1 MNSIVALSLFLTL
14 AAVFAGAFFGGAA
27 RFALTRAIHNAHA
40 ATFAANLVG
49 SAVAGFAITA
59 PVPWQITLGVGFAG
73 ALSTWSTFAK
83 ELGEMIKARR
93 HGAALRYAL
102 STAVLGIAAAWFG
115 MRWGLRAFGG

>member
-1 MNSIVALSLFLTL
+1 MLSL
-14 AAVFAGAFFGGAA
+14 AAVFVGAFLGGLA
-27 RFALTRAIHNAHA
+27 RFGLRLVVPGHT
-40 ATFAANLVG
+40 ATWAANLVG
-49 SAVAGFAITA
+49 STIAGFAITTPA
-59 PVPWQITLGVGFAG
+59 PWQLALGVGFAG

-93 HGAALRYAL
+93 HGEALRYAV

>member
-1 MNSIVALSLFLTL
+1 MLSIAALSLTLTL

-40 ATFAANLVG
+40 ATFAANVVG
-49 SAVAGFAITA
+49 SAVAGFAITTT
-59 PVPWQITLGVGFAG
+59 VPWQLALGAGFAG

-83 ELGEMIKARR
+83 ELGEMIKARQ
-93 HGAALRYAL
+93 HGNALRYAV
-102 STAVLGIAAAWFG
+102 STAVIGIAAAWFG

>member
-1 MNSIVALSLFLTL
+1 MLSIAVLGLTLTL

-40 ATFAANLVG
+40 ATFAANVVG

-59 PVPWQITLGVGFAG
+59 PVAWQIALGVGFAG
-73 ALSTWSTFAK
+73 ALSTWSTFAR
-83 ELGEMIKARR
+83 ELGEMIKSKR
-93 HGAALRYAL
+93 HGEALRYAV
-102 STAVLGIAAAWFG
+102 STAVIGIAAAWFG